1 MMESSERV
9 WGPEGLTPVSLP
21 CYACNCNHFVNHKSV
36 MQLKPSENAV
46 GAWVQLVR
54 TEQTILARVE
64 ADLKEQGFPALE
76 WYDVLLEL
84 DNAPDGR
91 LPQGNVQSRVLLA
104 QYNLCRL
111 VDRLEREGL
120 VKRQPSPDDGR
131 SNLLLIT
138 EEGRKLRRNMWPA
151 YAEAIQKHLGSRLT
165 CEEARQLA
173 ALLGRL
179 VHPETEAA
187 STAQIR

>member
-1 MMESSERV
+1 MHLM
-9 WGPEGLTPVSLP
+9 
-21 CYACNCNHFVNHKSV
+21 
-36 MQLKPSENAV
+36 PSENAV

-64 ADLKEQGFPALE
+64 ADLKERGFPPLE

-91 LPQGNVQSRVLLA
+91 LPQASVQSRVLLA

-131 SNLLLIT
+131 SNLLIIT
-138 EEGRKLRRNMWPA
+138 GDGRKLRQTMWPA
-151 YAEAIQKHLGSRLT
+151 YAEAIQRHLGSRLT

-173 ALLGRL
+173 GLLGRL
-179 VHPETEAA
+179 VQTEPALPVV
-187 STAQIR
+187 QNR

>member
-1 MMESSERV
+1 
-9 WGPEGLTPVSLP
+9 
-21 CYACNCNHFVNHKSV
+21 

-64 ADLKEQGFPALE
+64 AELKEHGFPPLE

-84 DNAPDGR
+84 DATHDGR
-91 LPQGNVQSRVLLA
+91 LPQAQVQSRVLLA

-131 SNLLLIT
+131 SNLLVIT
-138 EEGRKLRRNMWPA
+138 EKGRELRRRMWPV
-151 YAEAIQKHLGSRLT
+151 YASAIEAHLGSRLS

-173 ALLGRL
+173 DLLGRL
-179 VHPETEAA
+179 VSPEKPVVDIQN
-187 STAQIR
+187 S